1 METVTVQNAAQTLR
15 IGYQT
20 KNIDLVKAA
29 FTYYRDVEKM
39 WNGNLDDDEFHLF
52 RGAYS
57 FLQMVDVE
65 EFCKMFDE

>member
-1 METVTVQNAAQTLR
+1 METVTAQNAAQTLR

-20 KNIDLVKAA
+20 KNIELVKAA

-39 WNGNLDDDEFHLF
+39 WNGNLDDAEFHLF

>member
-1 METVTVQNAAQTLR
+1 METVTVQNAAKTLR

-39 WNGNLDDDEFHLF
+39 CNVTVDDDEFQMF
-52 RGAYS
+52 RSAYS

>member
-1 METVTVQNAAQTLR
+1 METITAQNAAQTLR

-20 KNIDLVKAA
+20 KNIELVKAA
-29 FTYYRDVEKM
+29 FTYYRDVEEM
-39 WNGNLDDDEFHLF
+39 WNGNLEADESQLF
-52 RGAYS
+52 RNAYS

>member
-1 METVTVQNAAQTLR
+1 METVTAQNAAKTLR

-29 FTYYRDVEKM
+29 FTHYRDVEKM
-39 WNGNLDDDEFHLF
+39 WNGNLDDDEFQLF
-52 RGAYS
+52 RSAYS